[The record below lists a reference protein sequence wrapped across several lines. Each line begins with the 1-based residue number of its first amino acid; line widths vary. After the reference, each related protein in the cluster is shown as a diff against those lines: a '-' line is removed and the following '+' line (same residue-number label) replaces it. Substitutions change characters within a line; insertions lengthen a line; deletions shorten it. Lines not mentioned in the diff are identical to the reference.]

1 MKAVVFNLGC
11 KVNYYESNVLKE
23 SLRQK
28 GYDVYD
34 ELVFADIYVLNTCAV
49 TAEAE
54 RKSRQAISRC
64 RAFNPAAKIFVCGCA
79 SQNNPENFH
88 KDNVIFV
95 TGSAQKNS
103 ILDRLEDT
111 EYSGEVKTLPT
122 VCESSFLPRADRTR
136 AFVKIQDGCD
146 SFCSYCIIPYLRG
159 RSRSRNAD
167 EIVSEI
173 ERLSATSKE
182 IVLTGINIM
191 SYGADTGTGLT
202 ELIRR
207 LKDIDCR
214 IRIGSFYAEGIS
226 EELLDALF
234 SLKKFCPHFHLSLQ
248 SGDDEVL
255 KAMNRKYTSACYEQK
270 VKLIRSYDPNACV
283 ATDVITGFPTE
294 RQENHIR
301 SVEFIKRVGF
311 SDIHVFP
318 FSPRMGTKAAKL
330 PSLPSEIVK
339 QRRNELLDLKK
350 SLHKVFLKNNV
361 GIKHEVLIEAKQG
374 DYFVGYSRN
383 YVKIYTDRN
392 GEIINCVPTAQYKD
406 GLKEDIKQ

>member
-23 SLRQK
+23 NLRQK
-28 GYDVYD
+28 GYEVSD
-34 ELVFADIYVLNTCAV
+34 ELLPADIYVLNTCAV

-54 RKSRQAISRC
+54 RKSRQAVSRC
-64 RAFNPAAKIFVCGCA
+64 RALNPAAKIFVCGCA
-79 SQNNPENFH
+79 SQKNPENFH

-95 TGSAQKNS
+95 TGSSQKNAV
-103 ILDRLEDT
+103 LDRLEDSG
-111 EYSGEVKTLPT
+111 YSSEVKTLPT
-122 VCESSFLPRADRTR
+122 VCESSFLHQADRTR

-167 EIVSEI
+167 EIVAEI
-173 ERLSATSKE
+173 ERLSLTSRE

-191 SYGADTGTGLT
+191 SYGSDIGTSLT
-202 ELIRR
+202 ELIVR
-207 LKDIDCR
+207 LRNIDCR
-214 IRIGSFYAEGIS
+214 IRIGSFYAEGIT

-234 SLKKFCPHFHLSLQ
+234 SLKKFCSHFHLSLQ

-255 KAMNRKYTSACYEQK
+255 KAMNRKYTSACYERK
-270 VKLIRSYDPNACV
+270 VRLIRSYDPNACV

-294 RQENHIR
+294 KQENHMR

-318 FSPRMGTKAAKL
+318 FSPREGTRAAKL
-330 PSLPSEIVK
+330 PSLPAEIVK
-339 QRRNELLDLKK
+339 ERKYELLNLKK
-350 SLHKVFLKNNV
+350 SLHTDFLKNNT
-361 GIKHEVLIEAKQG
+361 GIKHEVLIEENSG

-383 YVKIYTDRN
+383 YVKIYTARN
-392 GEIINCVPTAQYKD
+392 GVITECVPTVLYKD
-406 GLKEDIKQ
+406 GLKEDIW